1 MREFVTWWMGF
12 WKFWSRGLVKKLERG
27 EVCALEIGAESR
39 SREGLFENLSTVI
52 ESGGLE
58 TEFECP

>member
-1 MREFVTWWMGF
+1 VVDGVLEV
-12 WKFWSRGLVKKLERG
+12 LVERSCEERG

-39 SREGLFENLSTVI
+39 SREGLFENLGTVI